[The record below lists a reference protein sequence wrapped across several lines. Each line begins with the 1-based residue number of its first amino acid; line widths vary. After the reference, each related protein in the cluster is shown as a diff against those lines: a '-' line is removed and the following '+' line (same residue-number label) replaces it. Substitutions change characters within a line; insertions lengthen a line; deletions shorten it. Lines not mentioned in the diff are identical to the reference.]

1 MFPIGV
7 SRLRIVFDDE
17 IVSFDLT
24 AALGRFGDRF
34 DVQSDERRKAASEV
48 FMKFRLGCE
57 LAYKVVAETV
67 FIFNVQV
74 AFLQRHINLVDQLNF
89 NPNLPRRFYTVPD
102 LRNRYT
108 QVVAPVGDLSL
119 SYTAEVDLDI
129 FRADPATLHEMD
141 VRDLPLDILPY
152 LLPSRFVPSDRL
164 ANFALREFAGFPRG
178 HLRVSMICGWIY
190 QNIEYRRGSSDAQT
204 TAIEILVQRTGF
216 CRDFA
221 HLGIAFCR
229 ALGIPARFVTC
240 YAFGLSPSDFHA
252 VFEAYLG
259 GRWWLFD
266 GTRQAALDGLVRIG
280 IGRDAAEVAFA
291 TPFGLINPGPI
302 KIWIERSDGQIE
314 VGSRTTD
321 AISTEEDAPNAGAD

>member
-1 MFPIGV
+1 
-7 SRLRIVFDDE
+7 
-17 IVSFDLT
+17 
-24 AALGRFGDRF
+24 
-34 DVQSDERRKAASEV
+34 
-48 FMKFRLGCE
+48 MKFRLGCE
-57 LAYKVVAETV
+57 LAYQALQETV
-67 FIFNVQV
+67 FIFNVAV
-74 AFLQRHINLVDQLNF
+74 AILQRHENLVDQLNF

-102 LRNRYT
+102 LRNRYV
-108 QVVAPVGDLSL
+108 QVVAPTGGLTL
-119 SYTAEVDLDI
+119 AYAAEVDLLVH
-129 FRADPATLHEMD
+129 RADPATVHEMD

-164 ANFALREFAGFPRG
+164 ANFAMREFGAAPKG
-178 HLRVSMICGWIY
+178 HARVSMICAWLY
-190 QNIEYRRGSSDAQT
+190 QNIEYRRGSSDAKT
-204 TAIEILVQRTGF
+204 TATEILIQRAGV

-302 KIWIERSDGQIE
+302 KIWIERTDGE
-314 VGSRTTD
+314 GEGGLRTTD

>member
-7 SRLRIVFDDE
+7 SCLRIVFDDE

-34 DVQSDERRKAASEV
+34 DVQSGERRKAASEV

-74 AFLQRHINLVDQLNF
+74 AFLQRHIDLVDQLNF

-129 FRADPATLHEMD
+129 FRADPATVHEMD
-141 VRDLPLDILPY
+141 VRGLPLDILPY

-178 HLRVSMICGWIY
+178 DLRVSMICGWIY

-204 TAIEILVQRTGF
+204 TAIEILVQRAGV

-221 HLGIAFCR
+221 HLGIAF
-229 ALGIPARFVTC
+229 PD
-240 YAFGLSPSDFHA
+240 YA
-252 VFEAYLG
+252 
-259 GRWWLFD
+259 
-266 GTRQAALDGLVRIG
+266 
-280 IGRDAAEVAFA
+280 VASA
-291 TPFGLINPGPI
+291 
-302 KIWIERSDGQIE
+302 
-314 VGSRTTD
+314 
-321 AISTEEDAPNAGAD
+321 

>member
-1 MFPIGV
+1 
-7 SRLRIVFDDE
+7 
-17 IVSFDLT
+17 
-24 AALGRFGDRF
+24 
-34 DVQSDERRKAASEV
+34 
-48 FMKFRLGCE
+48 MKFRLGCE

-102 LRNRYT
+102 LGNRYT

-129 FRADPATLHEMD
+129 FRADPATVHEMD

-164 ANFALREFAGFPRG
+164 ANFAMREFAGFPRG

-204 TAIEILVQRTGF
+204 TAIEILVQSYRRILVTEGV
-216 CRDFA
+216 R
-221 HLGIAFCR
+221 R
-229 ALGIPARFVTC
+229 QRFE
-240 YAFGLSPSDFHA
+240 L
-252 VFEAYLG
+252 
-259 GRWWLFD
+259 
-266 GTRQAALDGLVRIG
+266 
-280 IGRDAAEVAFA
+280 
-291 TPFGLINPGPI
+291 
-302 KIWIERSDGQIE
+302 
-314 VGSRTTD
+314 
-321 AISTEEDAPNAGAD
+321 AI

>member
-1 MFPIGV
+1 
-7 SRLRIVFDDE
+7 
-17 IVSFDLT
+17 
-24 AALGRFGDRF
+24 
-34 DVQSDERRKAASEV
+34 
-48 FMKFRLGCE
+48 MKFRLGCE

-74 AFLQRHINLVDQLNF
+74 AFLQRHINLLDQLNF
-89 NPNLPRRFYTVPD
+89 NPNLPRRSYTVPD

-129 FRADPATLHEMD
+129 FRADPATVHEMD

-164 ANFALREFAGFPRG
+164 ANFAMREFAAVPRG
-178 HLRVSMICGWIY
+178 HARVSTICAWLY
-190 QNIEYRRGSSDAQT
+190 QNIEYRRGSSDAKT
-204 TAIEILVQRTGF
+204 TASEILIQRAGV

-240 YAFGLSPSDFHA
+240 YAYGLSPSRFYA
-252 VFEAYLG
+252 VFEAYLDR
-259 GRWWLFD
+259 RWWLFD

-291 TPFGLINPGPI
+291 TAFGVMTPGPI
-302 KIWIERSDGQIE
+302 KISIERADGKIQA
-314 VGSRTTD
+314 GTRTT
-321 AISTEEDAPNAGAD
+321 EP